1 LKDEELYLFGE
12 SDKPDKRIAWNLYQK
27 GLMFNNYVKLDE
39 TVQANELFYIGKQ
52 WEGVIS
58 NGLPTPVYNFLKRVV
73 GFIVSSITSDR
84 ITVLATQM
92 AAAGI
97 EDKEYADRIVA
108 VVNAEFQSLCERNNI
123 PKMARTLARNA
134 AVDGDG
140 CLYSYWDP
148 DVHTGMWVEGT
159 EVMGA
164 IKKMIIE
171 NDRVFF
177 GNPQDRDVQSQPYI
191 IISSREFVR
200 DVKKRAKENG
210 SSEWQDILPDEEI
223 RNVDRKEYQI
233 GDNKVTTLLVLY
245 RDDETETIWAYEC
258 AESGEIKAPWDTGC
272 HMYPISWLNWDTIK
286 DSYHGE
292 AMITGLIPNQIFVNK
307 MWAMIQLSFMRSA
320 FGKVIYDKTRIAR
333 WDNAVG
339 AAIPV
344 TGNVDNVAKN
354 IDPAPIQPQVF
365 QLLELA
371 VQMAEQNMGATA
383 VAMGDTRP
391 DNTSAIIALQR
402 ASNTPHELTKQN
414 LYDCIEESF
423 RIDLD
428 IMTANYGV
436 RPVLVAPT
444 VMEADAYK
452 FVGQPVP
459 ETVQV
464 MFDFSQLDNHPFTLK
479 LDVGASTYWSETAA
493 IQTMDN
499 LLMNGRILT
508 SEYLD
513 RLPEDF
519 MPKKGELLAAVRARE
534 DAQGLSAPIN
544 PNPAPTAPEPEGAEA
559 LVPQEMAEQVEG
571 QMEIPTGSGNGAMQR
586 AIARTGEVPPEIL

>member
-1 LKDEELYLFGE
+1 MKDKDLLLFGE
-12 SDKPDKRIAWNLYQK
+12 SDKPDVKIAWDLYQC
-27 GLMFNNYVKLDE
+27 GLRFNDEFDLDKIVKSNEDMYV
-39 TVQANELFYIGKQ
+39 GKQ
-52 WEGVIS
+52 WEGVVS
-58 NGLPTPVYNFLKRVV
+58 NGLPTPVYNFIKRVV

-84 ITVLATQM
+84 ITVLASQM

-108 VVNAEFQSLCERNNI
+108 VVNAEFQSLCERNDI
-123 PKMARTLARNA
+123 PKMARSLARNA

-140 CLYSYWDP
+140 CLYSYWDA
-148 DVHTGMWVEGT
+148 DVHTGMFNGDE
-159 EVMGA
+159 EIMGA
-164 IKKMIIE
+164 IKKEIIE

-177 GNPQDRDVQSQPYI
+177 GNPQDSDVQSQPYI

-210 SSEWQDILPDEEI
+210 SKDWADILPDEEI
-223 RNVDRKEYQI
+223 RNVEKKPYQV
-233 GDNKVTTLLVLY
+233 GENKVTTLLLLY
-245 RDDETETIWAYEC
+245 RDDETGTIWAYE
-258 AESGEIKAPWDTGC
+258 STQTGEVKKPWDTGC
-272 HMYPISWLNWDTIK
+272 KLYPIAWLNWDAIK
-286 DSYHGE
+286 DSYHGQ
-292 AMITGLIPNQIFVNK
+292 AMITGLIPNQLFVNK
-307 MWAMIQLSFMRSA
+307 MWAMIQLSCMRSA
-320 FGKVIYDKTRIAR
+320 FGKVIYDKTRVGR

-354 IDPAPIQPQVF
+354 IDPPPIQPQVSALV
-365 QLLELA
+365 QLA
-371 VQMAEQNMGATA
+371 VEMSEQNMGATA

-444 VMEADAYK
+444 AMETDAYK
-452 FVGQPVP
+452 FAGQPVP
-459 ETVQV
+459 ESVQV
-464 MFDFSQLDNHPFTLK
+464 MFDFSQLANHPFTLK

-534 DAQGLSAPIN
+534 DAQGLSAPIT
-544 PNPAPTAPEPEGAEA
+544 PQPTQTPPEEGA

-571 QMEIPTGSGNGAMQR
+571 QMDIPTGSGNGAMQR
-586 AIARTGEVPPEIL
+586 AIARTGEVPKEIL

>member
-1 LKDEELYLFGE
+1 MNDNDLNLFGE
-12 SDKPDKRIAWNLYQK
+12 SSRPDRIVAWKLYQE
-27 GLMFNNYVKLDE
+27 GLTFNDHFELDKIVK
-39 TVQANELFYIGKQ
+39 ANEDMVVGKQ
-52 WEGVIS
+52 WEGVVS

-97 EDKEYADRIVA
+97 GDKEYADRIIA
-108 VVNAEFQSLCERNNI
+108 VVNSEFQSLCERNNI
-123 PKMARTLARNA
+123 PKMARALARNA

-148 DVHTGMWVEGT
+148 DVHTGIYISDV

-164 IKKMIIE
+164 IKKEIIE

-210 SSEWQDILPDEEI
+210 SKEWQDIVPDEQI
-223 RNVDRKEYQI
+223 TNVERKPYQI
-233 GDNKVTTLLVLY
+233 GNNKVTTLLLLY
-245 RDDETETIWAYEC
+245 RDEETETIWAYEC
-258 AESGEIKAPWDTGC
+258 TQSGEVREPWDTGC
-272 HMYPISWLNWDTIK
+272 RLYPIAWLNWDTIK

-320 FGKVIYDKTRIAR
+320 FGKVIYDKTRIGR

-339 AAIPV
+339 SAIPV

-391 DNTSAIIALQR
+391 DNTSARQLWHLA
-402 ASNTPHELTKQN
+402 
-414 LYDCIEESF
+414 
-423 RIDLD
+423 
-428 IMTANYGV
+428 V
-436 RPVLVAPT
+436 
-444 VMEADAYK
+444 EAA
-452 FVGQPVP
+452 
-459 ETVQV
+459 
-464 MFDFSQLDNHPFTLK
+464 
-479 LDVGASTYWSETAA
+479 
-493 IQTMDN
+493 
-499 LLMNGRILT
+499 
-508 SEYLD
+508 
-513 RLPEDF
+513 
-519 MPKKGELLAAVRARE
+519 
-534 DAQGLSAPIN
+534 
-544 PNPAPTAPEPEGAEA
+544 
-559 LVPQEMAEQVEG
+559 
-571 QMEIPTGSGNGAMQR
+571 
-586 AIARTGEVPPEIL
+586 

>member
-1 LKDEELYLFGE
+1 MKDKDLLLFGT
-12 SDKPDKRIAWNLYQK
+12 SDKPDVQIAWDLYEL
-27 GLMFNNYVKLDE
+27 GLRFNQDFKLDE
-39 TVQANELFYIGKQ
+39 IVETNENFFVGKQ
-52 WEGVIS
+52 WEGVVS

-84 ITVLATQM
+84 ITVLASQM

-97 EDKEYADRIVA
+97 RDKEYAERIVA
-108 VVNAEFQSLCERNNI
+108 VVNAELQSLCERNNI
-123 PKMARTLARNA
+123 PKLAQNTARNA

-140 CLYSYWDP
+140 CLYSYWDA

-159 EVMGA
+159 ETEIMGA
-164 IKKMIIE
+164 IKKEIIE

-191 IISSREFVR
+191 ILSSREFVR

-210 SSEWQDILPDEEI
+210 SEDWNKIQPDEDQ
-223 RNVDRKEYQI
+223 RDGNKKPYQMC
-233 GDNKVTTLLVLY
+233 DDKVTVLLLFY
-245 RDDETETIWAYEC
+245 RDDETETIWAYE
-258 AESGEIKAPWDTGC
+258 STQTGEVKKPWDTGC
-272 HMYPISWLNWDTIK
+272 HLYPISWMNWDIIK

-307 MWAMIQLSFMRSA
+307 MWAMLQVSYMRSA
-320 FGKVIYDKTRIAR
+320 FGKVVYDKTRVAR

-339 AAIPV
+339 AAIGV
-344 TGNVDNVAKN
+344 AGNVDNVAKN
-354 IDPAPIQPQVF
+354 IDPAPIQPQIF
-365 QLLELA
+365 QLIELA
-371 VQMAEQNMGATA
+371 VKMAEQNMGATD
-383 VAMGDTRP
+383 VAMGDSRP

-402 ASNTPHELTKQN
+402 ASNTPHEIPKHN
-414 LYDCIEESF
+414 LYDCIEDSF
-423 RIDLD
+423 RIDIDL
-428 IMTANYGV
+428 MTANYGT

-444 VMEADAYK
+444 VLEAEAYK
-452 FVGQPVP
+452 FVNQPVP
-459 ETVQV
+459 ETVEIQ
-464 MFDFSQLDNHPFTLK
+464 FDFSQLANHPFTLK

-499 LLMNGRILT
+499 LLMNGHILA

-534 DAQGLSAPIN
+534 DAMGLSAPIN
-544 PNPAPTAPEPEGAEA
+544 QNPNP
-559 LVPQEMAEQVEG
+559 VPVPPPDMGNEEVTEQVEPK
-571 QMEIPTGSGNGAMQR
+571 MEIPTGSGNGTMQR

>member
-1 LKDEELYLFGE
+1 MKDDELLLFGT
-12 SDKPDKRIAWNLYQK
+12 SDKPDSKIAWDLYEQ
-27 GLMFNNYVKLDE
+27 GLLFNQMFGLDKIVE
-39 TVQANELFYIGKQ
+39 SNENFYIGKQ
-52 WEGVIS
+52 WEGVVS
-58 NGLPTPVYNFLKRVV
+58 NGLPTPVYNYIKRVV

-84 ITVLATQM
+84 ITVLASQLS
-92 AAAGI
+92 AAGI
-97 EDKEYADRIVA
+97 SDKEYADRIIA

-123 PKMARTLARNA
+123 PQMARTLARNA

-140 CLYSYWDP
+140 CIYSYWDP
-148 DVHTGMWVEGT
+148 DVHTGIMIENT
-159 EVMGA
+159 EIMGA
-164 IKKMIIE
+164 IKKEIIE
-171 NDRVFF
+171 NDRIFF
-177 GNPQDRDVQSQPYI
+177 GNPQDRNVQDQPYI

-210 SSEWQDILPDEEI
+210 SKDWRTIQPDEDQRDAE
-223 RNVDRKEYQI
+223 KKPYQL
-233 GDNKVTTLLVLY
+233 GENKVTTLLLLY
-245 RDDETETIWAYEC
+245 RNEETETIWAYE
-258 AESGEIKAPWDTGC
+258 STQTGEVRKPWDTGC
-272 HMYPISWLNWDTIK
+272 KMYPISWLNWDVIK

-292 AMITGLIPNQIFVNK
+292 AMITGLIPNQIFINK
-307 MWAMIQLSFMRSA
+307 MWAMIQLSCMRSA

-354 IDPAPIQPQVF
+354 IDPPPIQPQISELV
-365 QLLELA
+365 QLA
-371 VQMAEQNMGATA
+371 VQMSEQNMGATA

-428 IMTANYGV
+428 LMTANYGV

-452 FVGQPVP
+452 FAEQAVP

-464 MFDFSQLDNHPFTLK
+464 MFDFSQLSSHPFTLK

-534 DAQGLSAPIN
+534 DAQGLSAPIAGGGGM
-544 PNPAPTAPEPEGAEA
+544 PMQGGA
-559 LVPQEMAEQVEG
+559 EMAEQVEP
-571 QMEIPTGSGNGAMQR
+571 QMEIPTGSGNGTMQR
-586 AIARTGEVPPEIL
+586 AIARTGEVPQEIL

>member
-1 LKDEELYLFGE
+1 MDKDLLLFGE
-12 SDKPDKRIAWNLYQK
+12 SDKPDVKIAWDLYEK
-27 GLMFNNYVKLDE
+27 GLEFNQNFGLDKIVE
-39 TVQANELFYIGKQ
+39 ANENFYVGKQ
-52 WEGVIS
+52 WEGVVA

-97 EDKEYADRIVA
+97 RDKEYADRVIS
-108 VVNAEFQSLCERNNI
+108 VVNAEFQSLSERNNI
-123 PKMARTLARNA
+123 PQKARGVARNA

-140 CLYSYWDP
+140 CLYSYWDA
-148 DVHTGMWVEGT
+148 DVHTGMFNGE
-159 EVMGA
+159 EEIMGA
-164 IKKMIIE
+164 IKKEIIA

-191 IISSREFVR
+191 IISTREFVR
-200 DVKKRAKENG
+200 DAKKRAKANG
-210 SSEWQDILPDEEI
+210 SKDWRDILPDEEI
-223 RNVDRKEYQI
+223 RDVEKKPYQV
-233 GDNKVTTLLVLY
+233 GNNKVTTLLTLY
-245 RDDETETIWAYEC
+245 RNEDTDTIWAYE
-258 AESGEIKAPWDTGC
+258 STQTGEIRKPWDTGC
-272 HMYPISWLNWDTIK
+272 HLYPISWLNWDTIK

-320 FGKVIYDKTRIAR
+320 FGKVIYDKTRVGR

-365 QLLELA
+365 QLLQLA
-371 VQMAEQNMGATA
+371 VEMAEQNMGATA

-414 LYDCIEESF
+414 LYDCIEDSF

-452 FVGQPVP
+452 FAGQPVP
-459 ETVQV
+459 ETVMV
-464 MFDFSQLDNHPFTLK
+464 MFDFSQLANHPFTLK

-499 LLMNGRILT
+499 LLMQGRILT

-519 MPKKGELLAAVRARE
+519 MPNKGELLAAVRARE
-534 DAQGLSAPIN
+534 DAQGLSAPIV
-544 PNPAPTAPEPEGAEA
+544 PQGGGMPGEEQA
-559 LVPQEMAEQVEG
+559 LVPQETAEQVEG

>member
-1 LKDEELYLFGE
+1 MREDQDLLLFGD
-12 SDKPDKRIAWNLYQK
+12 SDKPDRIKGWKLYED
-27 GLMFNNYVKLDE
+27 GLEFNNRFGLDKIVKSNEDFYV
-39 TVQANELFYIGKQ
+39 GKQ
-52 WEGVIS
+52 WEGVVS
-58 NGLPTPVYNFLKRVV
+58 NGLPTPVFNYLKRVI

-84 ITVLATQM
+84 ITVLASQM

-97 EDKEYADRIVA
+97 QDKEYAERMIA
-108 VVNAEFQSLCERNNI
+108 VVNQEFQSLAERNNI
-123 PKMARTLARNA
+123 PRLARELARNA

-140 CLYSYWDP
+140 CMYSYWDA
-148 DVHTGMWVEGT
+148 DVRTGIMVDGT
-159 EVMGA
+159 EITGA
-164 IKKMIIE
+164 IKKEILE

-177 GNPQDRDVQSQPYI
+177 GNPQDRDVQTQPYI
-191 IISSREFVR
+191 IISTREFVR

-210 SSEWQDILPDEEI
+210 SKEWQDVQPDEQI
-223 RNVDRKEYQI
+223 RNVDVKEYQI
-233 GDNKVTTLLVLY
+233 GTNKVTSLLLLY
-245 RDDETETIWAYEC
+245 RNDETDTIWAYEFTKT
-258 AESGEIKAPWDTGC
+258 AEVREPWDTGC
-272 HMYPISWLNWDTIK
+272 HLYPISWLNWDMVK
-286 DSYHGE
+286 DSYHGQ
-292 AMITGLIPNQIFVNK
+292 AMMTGLIPNQIFVNK
-307 MWAMIQLSFMRSA
+307 MWAMIQLSSMRSA
-320 FGKVIYDKTRIAR
+320 FGKTIYDKTRIGR

-344 TGNVDNVAKN
+344 TGNVDNVAKI
-354 IDPAPIQPQVF
+354 IDPAPISPQISELV
-365 QLLELA
+365 QLA
-371 VQMAEQNMGATA
+371 VEMSEQNMGATA

-414 LYDCIEESF
+414 LYDCIEDSF

-428 IMTANYGV
+428 LMTAYYGE

-444 VMEADAYK
+444 VMEADAYR
-452 FVGQPVP
+452 FAGQVVP
-459 ETVQV
+459 ETVTV
-464 MFDFSQLDNHPFTLK
+464 MFDFSQLADHPFTLK
-479 LDVGASTYWSETAA
+479 LDVGASTYWSETAS

-519 MPKKGELLAAVRARE
+519 IPKKGELIAAVRARE
-534 DAQGLSAPIN
+534 DAQGLSAPL
-544 PNPAPTAPEPEGAEA
+544 APGGGGTPTEEA
-559 LVPQEMAEQVEG
+559 GLVPQEMAEQVEG

>member
-1 LKDEELYLFGE
+1 MKDKDLLLFGE
-12 SDKPDKRIAWNLYQK
+12 SDKPDVKIAWDLYEE
-27 GLMFNNYVKLDE
+27 GLRFNDDFGLDKIVK
-39 TVQANELFYIGKQ
+39 TNEDFFIGKQ
-52 WEGVIS
+52 WEGVVS
-58 NGLPTPVYNFLKRVV
+58 NGLPTPVYNFLKRVI

-84 ITVLATQM
+84 ITVLASQM

-97 EDKEYADRIVA
+97 EDKEYADRMIA

-123 PKMARTLARNA
+123 PKLAQNVARNA

-140 CLYSYWDP
+140 CLYSYWDA
-148 DVHTGMWVEGT
+148 DVHTGMWIEGT
-159 EVMGA
+159 EIMGA
-164 IKKMIIE
+164 IKKEIVE

-200 DVKKRAKENG
+200 DAKKRAKANG
-210 SSEWQDILPDEEI
+210 SKDWQDIQPDEEI
-223 RNVDRKEYQI
+223 KSVDKKPYQM
-233 GDNKVTTLLVLY
+233 GDNKVTTLLLLY
-245 RDDETETIWAYEC
+245 RDDETETIWAYE
-258 AESGEIKAPWDTGC
+258 STQTGEIREPWDTGC
-272 HMYPISWLNWDTIK
+272 KLYPISWLNWDIIK

-320 FGKVIYDKTRIAR
+320 FGKVIYDKTRIGR

-339 AAIPV
+339 SAIPV

-354 IDPAPIQPQVF
+354 IDPAPVQPQVF

-371 VQMAEQNMGATA
+371 VKMAEQNMGATD

-402 ASNTPHELTKQN
+402 ASNTPHEMTKHN
-414 LYDCIEESF
+414 LYDCIEDSF

-428 IMTANYGV
+428 LMTANYGV
-436 RPVLVAPT
+436 RPVLVPPT
-444 VMEADAYK
+444 AMEADAYR
-452 FVGQPVP
+452 FAGQPVP

-464 MFDFSQLDNHPFTLK
+464 MFDFSQLAEHPFTLK

-499 LLMNGRILT
+499 LLMNGRILA

-534 DAQGLSAPIN
+534 DAQGLSAPIV
-544 PNPAPTAPEPEGAEA
+544 PGGAAPPLPPTDMGNG
-559 LVPQEMAEQVEG
+559 EMAEQVEP

>member
-1 LKDEELYLFGE
+1 MKDKELLLFGE
-12 SDKPDKRIAWNLYQK
+12 SDKPDVKIAWDLYQE
-27 GLMFNNYVKLDE
+27 GLKFNLVFKLDE
-39 TVQANELFYIGKQ
+39 IVKSNEDFYVGKQ
-52 WEGVIS
+52 WEGVVS
-58 NGLPTPVYNFLKRVV
+58 NGLPTPVFNYLKRVV

-84 ITVLATQM
+84 IAVLATQM

-97 EDKEYADRIVA
+97 EDKEYAERIIA
-108 VVNAEFQSLCERNNI
+108 VVNAELQSLFERINI
-123 PKMARTLARNA
+123 SKLARALARNA

-140 CLYSYWDP
+140 CLYSYWDA
-148 DVHTGMWVEGT
+148 DVHTGMFSGSE
-159 EVMGA
+159 EIMGA
-164 IKKMIIE
+164 IKTEIIE

-210 SSEWQDILPDEEI
+210 SKDWQSIQPDEDQS
-223 RNVDRKEYQI
+223 NADKKPYQI
-233 GDNKVTTLLVLY
+233 SDNKVTTLLLFY
-245 RDDETETIWAYEC
+245 RDEETETIWAYESTQ
-258 AESGEIKAPWDTGC
+258 SGEVRKPWDTGC
-272 HMYPISWLNWDTIK
+272 HLYPIAWLNWDMIK

-320 FGKVIYDKTRIAR
+320 FGKVIYDKTRISR

-344 TGNVDNVAKN
+344 TGNVDTVARN
-354 IDPAPIQPQVF
+354 IDPPPIQPQVF
-365 QLLELA
+365 QLLQLA
-371 VQMAEQNMGATA
+371 VEMAEQNMGATA

-414 LYDCIEESF
+414 WCDCVEDLS
-423 RIDLD
+423 RIYLD
-428 IMTANYGV
+428 QMTANYGT
-436 RPVLVAPT
+436 RPVLVPPT

-452 FVGQPVP
+452 FAGQPVP
-459 ETVQV
+459 ENVQV
-464 MFDFSQLDNHPFTLK
+464 MFDFSQLENHPFTLK
-479 LDVGASTYWSETAA
+479 LDVGASTYWSETAS

-519 MPKKGELLAAVRARE
+519 VPKKGELLAAVRARE
-534 DAQGLSAPIN
+534 DAQGLSAPVSQ
-544 PNPAPTAPEPEGAEA
+544 PGSMQSPEEA

-571 QMEIPTGSGNGAMQR
+571 QMDIPTGSGNGAMQR
-586 AIARTGEVPPEIL
+586 AIARTGEVPAEIL